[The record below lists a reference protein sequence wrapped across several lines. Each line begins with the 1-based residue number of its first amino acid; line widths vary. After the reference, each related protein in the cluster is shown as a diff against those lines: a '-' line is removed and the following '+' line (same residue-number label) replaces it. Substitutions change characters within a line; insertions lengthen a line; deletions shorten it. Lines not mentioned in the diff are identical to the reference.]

1 VRVALNLE
9 QLLQP
14 VPGGTG
20 RYVARLAGLLPALF
34 PGDEVVP
41 FVARHRTGDV
51 AVALGRFGLDAPSVE
66 PPVVLPLP
74 RPLLYD
80 AWHVLGALA
89 PARYSRSLAA
99 CDVLHAPSPAVPPSG
114 GRPLV
119 VTLHDAAFELFPEAY
134 TRHGRRFHRQGAA
147 AAARRARAV
156 ITATRAAAAEIA
168 AHTPI
173 SPEQLRVVPDGV
185 DQVGLA
191 EPEVASVLAA
201 LRLDDAPYVLW
212 VGTLEPRKNVGTLV
226 QALAELARSR
236 AVPHRLVL
244 VSPGGWRD
252 QGLIAEADRS
262 VLGERLRALRRVPEA
277 QLRALYAGADLFCLP
292 SLHEG
297 FGLTVLEAMVQGTAV
312 VCSDLPALREVAGEA
327 AQFVG
332 AHDAHAWA
340 TTVGELLGDP
350 GRRARLGAAGAARA
364 KLFTWERCVQGTRAV
379 YAEVVGGG
387 GQPY

>member
-20 RYVARLAGLLPALF
+20 RYVARLAALLPALF

-41 FVARHRTGDV
+41 FVAHHRTGDV
-51 AVALGRFGLDAPSVE
+51 VTALGRFGLDASNVR

-74 RPLLYD
+74 RPWLYD
-80 AWHVLGALA
+80 AWHVLGALS

-99 CDVLHAPSPAVPPSG
+99 CDILHAPSPAVPPSG

-119 VTLHDAAFELFPEAY
+119 VTVHDAAFELFPEAY
-134 TRHGRRFHRQGAA
+134 TRHGLRFHRQGVA
-147 AAARRARAV
+147 AAARRADAV
-156 ITATRAAAAEIA
+156 ITASRVAAAEIA

-185 DQVGLA
+185 DQVVPTV
-191 EPEVASVLAA
+191 PEVASVLAA

-226 QALAELARSR
+226 RALGELVQSRS
-236 AVPHRLVL
+236 VPHRLVL
-244 VSPGGWRD
+244 VSPGGWRG
-252 QGLIAEADRS
+252 QGLITEADRS
-262 VLGERLRALRRVPEA
+262 VLGDRLRVLGRVPEA
-277 QLRALYAGADLFCLP
+277 HLRALYAGADLFCLP

-332 AHDAHAWA
+332 PHDANAWA
-340 TTVGELLGDP
+340 TAVGELLGDA
-350 GRRARLGAAGAARA
+350 GRLARLGTAGAERA
-364 KLFTWERCVQGTRAV
+364 KFFSWERCVQGTRAV
-379 YAEVVGGG
+379 YVEVLGGAG
-387 GQPY
+387 TRH